1 MWGRAETG
9 SGSGSG
15 VVAMLPAAVR
25 ERVAA
30 VHGAA
35 ALPELLRLYDGWAA
49 RYEQDVAALQ
59 YRAPVL
65 AAAALA
71 AALPGPPGAARVLD
85 VCCGTGLV
93 AREVPAATGLG
104 RWGGT
109 GRDGNRGAGAREVPV
124 RFGARSPVP
133 SAPRPAA
140 AAARVRAP
148 RRRGRQRGD
157 AGAGTGR
164 GAVPGA
170 AALRAGLGTAAR
182 ARRALR
188 RRHRGG
194 GPGRGAGAQRG
205 RDRAAACHP
214 ARRHPV
220 PDDTEQP
227 LQPAV
232 QSRAGG
238 HAGAAGV
245 SGSLGEGAGTGG
257 GSLGEGHLRGGE
269 HPGHRLHL
277 RGGLHLSEMPCP
289 LASREL
295 RANVGLRRVGCSSQ
309 AGGGVCPCPHVLR
322 HISHLPPSPS
332 PSLLPFLDVVPQ
344 GLGVPVPIVGAALLL
359 APPICPHHCP
369 LGSCRPWLLPSHSWL
384 CNKPRACFAC
394 FACLVLFVQRWGW
407 GCAGEGSKD
416 SGRGDLASLQ
426 GPLPPLVRS
435 EELWELS
442 VPPCTSWHILLASV
456 SLLGGCVGECY
467 G

>member
-214 ARRHPV
+214 AR
-220 PDDTEQP
+220 
-227 LQPAV
+227 
-232 QSRAGG
+232 
-238 HAGAAGV
+238 
-245 SGSLGEGAGTGG
+245 
-257 GSLGEGHLRGGE
+257 
-269 HPGHRLHL
+269 GHRLQQ
-277 RGGLHLSEMPCP
+277 G
-289 LASREL
+289 
-295 RANVGLRRVGCSSQ
+295 
-309 AGGGVCPCPHVLR
+309 
-322 HISHLPPSPS
+322 HLPWVP
-332 PSLLPFLDVVPQ
+332 PSLLAGGILCLTTRSNPSNLRYKAELEATLERLESQGAWEKVLAQEEDRWERATSEEESTQGTGYISGVVYIYRKC
-344 GLGVPVPIVGAALLL
+344 PVP
-359 APPICPHHCP
+359 
-369 LGSCRPWLLPSHSWL
+369 WLPES
-384 CNKPRACFAC
+384 
-394 FACLVLFVQRWGW
+394 
-407 GCAGEGSKD
+407 
-416 SGRGDLASLQ
+416 
-426 GPLPPLVRS
+426 
-435 EELWELS
+435 
-442 VPPCTSWHILLASV
+442 
-456 SLLGGCVGECY
+456 
-467 G
+467 